1 MRYHRLGLFVVLACL
16 ACASAS
22 NPGRVMRD
30 PNLLT
35 KEEIASAHASNA
47 YDAINALRPGFLRY
61 RGQTTIT
68 GSDTGYPRVYL
79 DRQAYGELSSLKNL
93 EVGNIR
99 SIRYYNAAEASTRFG
114 LGNAS
119 GAIEVTTDAQP

>member
-1 MRYHRLGLFVVLACL
+1 MRFHRLSIFAVLAVV

-22 NPGRVMRD
+22 NPGRHLRD

-35 KEEIASAHASNA
+35 KEDIAGAHVSNA
-47 YDAINALRPGFLRY
+47 YEAVSALRPAFLRF
-61 RGQTTIT
+61 RGQTTIA

-79 DRQAYGELSSLKNL
+79 DGQPYGDLASLRNL
-93 EVGNIR
+93 DVGNIR
-99 SIRYYNAAEASTRFG
+99 SIRFYNGSEASSKFG
-114 LGNAS
+114 LNNVS

>member
-1 MRYHRLGLFVVLACL
+1 MRYHRLSIFISLAVV
-16 ACASAS
+16 ACASAN
-22 NPGRVMRD
+22 NPGRPMRD

-35 KEEIASAHASNA
+35 KEEIATAHVSNA
-47 YDAINALRPGFLRY
+47 YDAISALRPSFLRY
-61 RGQTTIT
+61 RGQTTIS

-79 DRQAYGELSSLKNL
+79 DRQAYGDLASLKSL
-93 EVGNIR
+93 EVGSIR
-99 SIRYYNAAEASTRFG
+99 AIRYYNAAEAATRFG

>member
-1 MRYHRLGLFVVLACL
+1 MRYQRFSIFVLLAAL

-22 NPGRVMRD
+22 NPGRPMRD
-30 PNLLT
+30 PNVLT
-35 KEEIASAHASNA
+35 KEEIASAHVNNA
-47 YDAINALRPGFLRY
+47 YEAINALRPSFLRY

-79 DRQAYGELSSLKNL
+79 DRQSYGDVASLRNL

-99 SIRYYNAAEASTRFG
+99 SIRFYNAAEAATRFG

>member
-1 MRYHRLGLFVVLACL
+1 MRYQRLGIFVLLAAL
-16 ACASAS
+16 ACASAN
-22 NPGRVMRD
+22 NPGRAMRD

-35 KEEIASAHASNA
+35 KEEIATAHVSNA
-47 YDAINALRPGFLRY
+47 YDAINALRPSFLRY

-79 DRQAYGELSSLKNL
+79 DRQAYGDLASLKNL

-99 SIRYYNAAEASTRFG
+99 SIRYFNASEASTRFG

-119 GAIEVTTDAQP
+119 GAIEITTDAQP

>member
-1 MRYHRLGLFVVLACL
+1 MRFHRLNIFIVATVVG
-16 ACASAS
+16 CATAA
-22 NPGRVMRD
+22 NPGRQMRD

-35 KEEIASAHASNA
+35 KEEIATAHVSNA
-47 YDAINALRPGFLRY
+47 YDAISALRPSFLRY

-79 DRQAYGELSSLKNL
+79 DRQAYGDLASLKNL

-119 GAIEVTTDAQP
+119 GAIEVTTDAHP